1 MGSSRLSAGDP
12 TDPVERACSL
22 DEARYAERV
31 ASWRELCGDADPD
44 YLPDGGV
51 KVRFPA
57 ERSGRVLEL
66 VAAEHQCCP
75 FVTFY
80 LTLTSGYIELEAYF
94 PQGTEPLLTELFGA
108 PNTSGGTCS
117 C

>member
-1 MGSSRLSAGDP
+1 MGSSRPSAGDP
-12 TDPVERACSL
+12 TNPLERACSL
-22 DEARYAERV
+22 DAARYAERV
-31 ASWRELCGDADPD
+31 AAWRELCGDADPD

-51 KVRFPA
+51 RVRFPA

-75 FVTFY
+75 SVTFD

-94 PQGTEPLLTELFGA
+94 PPGAEPLLSELFGA
-108 PNTSGGTCS
+108 SSTSGGVCS